1 MFNLNIFQ
9 YFWSDLIFSY
19 IILSFFN
26 FKACLTACVHVGSL
40 PPQQAQITFWHGLL
54 LVVSA
59 MEASNIVLLD
69 LGYTII
75 EDVVAKELLTVDHI
89 PNVFFKTLTF
99 DNK

>member
-1 MFNLNIFQ
+1 
-9 YFWSDLIFSY
+9 
-19 IILSFFN
+19 
-26 FKACLTACVHVGSL
+26 
-40 PPQQAQITFWHGLL
+40 
-54 LVVSA
+54 

-89 PNVFFKTLTF
+89 PNVFFKTLTL